1 MNDFLASVTSQLGL
15 DESTAK
21 GATGSVLGFL
31 KSGLG
36 DQFSEIAD
44 KIPGAE
50 DLIRAAPDPS
60 ESSSGGGGLLGSIT
74 QAASSMLGGNAGEG
88 MELMGS
94 LSKLGLST
102 DQGGSLISMLI
113 DYIKDKVGEQAVA
126 MITEKL
132 PILKSVL
139 G

>member
-1 MNDFLASVTSQLGL
+1 MNDFIESVTNQLGL

-36 DQFSEIAD
+36 DQFSEIAS
-44 KIPGAE
+44 KLPGADE
-50 DLIRAAPDPS
+50 LISQAP
-60 ESSSGGGGLLGSIT
+60 EATSSSGGGGGLLGSIT
-74 QAASSMLGGNAGEG
+74 KVASSMLGGNSGEG

-94 LSKLGLST
+94 LSQLGLST
-102 DQGGSLISMLI
+102 EQGGSFISMLI

>member
-1 MNDFLASVTSQLGL
+1 MNDFIESVTSQLGL

-36 DQFSEIAD
+36 DQFSEIAN
-44 KIPGAE
+44 KLPGAE
-50 DLIRAAPDPS
+50 DLISAAPDPG
-60 ESSSGGGGLLGSIT
+60 ESGGGGGGLLGSIT
-74 QAASSMLGGNAGEG
+74 QAASSMLGGKAGEG
-88 MELMGS
+88 MDLMGS
-94 LSKLGLST
+94 LGNLGLST
-102 DQGGSLISMLI
+102 DQGGSLVSMLI
-113 DYIKDKVGEQAVA
+113 DYIKEKVGEQAVA